1 MATNTAVLRIKIGA
15 DSYEFNRA
23 VQKVQSDT
31 QKMAVEMQRVG
42 KNMSM
47 FFTAPLAAAAAIGV
61 KLYDTQARAE
71 VKVEQAIK
79 STASAARLSFEEL
92 KKFASELQGKTIFG
106 DEEILNK
113 STAQLLT
120 FTNLAGVNFK
130 RAQVAAM
137 DLSTVL
143 DGDLQSASLQLGKA
157 LNDPV
162 KSLSALRKSGVMF
175 SNEQETVIKKLAQ
188 TGELAKAQSIMLT
201 EIEKQYGG
209 QAERRAKEGAGGL
222 IQLKNK
228 WGDFLEMIGSSI
240 MPAINA
246 LAQKIGGMVD
256 WLMKLSPA
264 TKNAILSMT
273 SFIAIIGPTILIV
286 GKLITVIK
294 ALSVTLATSTFGIA
308 ITALVALGAVMAA
321 LIGYTRGASR
331 EIGENEKAVA
341 KETKEVNILV
351 AKLTSANVK
360 EEDRKKILKDLVA
373 INPSILNGIDNEAT
387 GYETL
392 RRNLKAFNEEQ
403 VRKLALAKLTDK
415 ENSLLG
421 GLGDLEVEKIEATER
436 GLAKIFEITQK
447 VKNGSAKHVNGSATY
462 FESILKS
469 NKLSDYQ
476 KIAKFQES
484 PDFQNFPIDDAIE
497 LVSIKN
503 QLDAIGKKTKPIQ
516 AELEGLQTT
525 ISKTEKS
532 ITDQLKKTVGGEDD
546 LDDLSKKIKEI
557 TDKISELET
566 VKQSTK
572 DVDVISAIDSQIAQL
587 KVNLSTLKKKPL
599 IDEDGADKA
608 TGIIGKLTEQIK
620 RLETAKGNAE
630 TKEDVAS
637 INSQIETLKKQLD
650 ELNIVTSDYL
660 ALRAKM
666 ADTPSFGGLS
676 MVVPNISATVAPI
689 KLNTDTAFDDLK
701 KQLNDKFKELGNVN
715 FAKHATQKIAK
726 TLSKYGVDAAKGMTE
741 EMIAVATT
749 IQERASEAMRIV
761 ANGMSDVIV
770 ATVDAIASGSNI
782 GDALQNVLSG
792 ILGTIGKFLIDL
804 GTQAIMT
811 GTIMKAFQEAIRY
824 LMANPLL
831 AVAAGVA
838 MVALGS
844 VLTASLKRKQE
855 KSAPKLANGGLAY
868 GPTYAMVGDNIG
880 AKVDPEV
887 IAPLSKLKGLMGGSG
902 GGNLNIR
909 ISGKLV
915 ANGRDLSLVLAK
927 ENYKIKV
934 MGS

>member
-31 QKMAVEMQRVG
+31 RKMAVEMQRVG

-47 FFTAPLAAAAAIGV
+47 FFTAPLAAIGGLSV
-61 KLYDTQARAE
+61 KFYDDSARSIA
-71 VKVEQAIK
+71 KVEQAIK
-79 STASAARLSFEEL
+79 STGGAAGFSAEQLQ
-92 KKFASELQGKTIFG
+92 KFASTLQGKTIFED
-106 DEEILNK
+106 DEIINK

-120 FTNLAGVNFK
+120 FTNIAGVNFK

-143 DGDLQSASLQLGKA
+143 DGDLQSASIQLGKA

-162 KSLSALRKSGVMF
+162 KSLSALRKSGIMF

-188 TGELAKAQSIMLT
+188 TGELAKAQSIILT

-228 WGDFLEMIGSSI
+228 WGDFLEMIGKAL
-240 MPAINA
+240 MPMINKLCGA
-246 LAQKIGGMVD
+246 LSEMVD
-256 WLMKLSPA
+256 WLNTLSPSTMSFVVTIGA
-264 TKNAILSMT
+264 LVTAIGPLLLIIGKTIQLLPLIGKGFLAMINPIT
-273 SFIAIIGPTILIV
+273 LVITALGLLIAIQNKLNGKSNDFADQRRGKGIWTVENIDKAEADYNKQVKIIDDLKKKEQKLLKERDKEVYNSKSYSRLTFDHIRPLNEEITAHENLLKAKLKLLTELREEKKSLADNTNGLNELSVAASISADEMD
-286 GKLITVIK
+286 KLIT
-294 ALSVTLATSTFGIA
+294 S
-308 ITALVALGAVMAA
+308 
-321 LIGYTRGASR
+321 
-331 EIGENEKAVA
+331 
-341 KETKEVNILV
+341 
-351 AKLTSANVK
+351 
-360 EEDRKKILKDLVA
+360 
-373 INPSILNGIDNEAT
+373 INND
-387 GYETL
+387 
-392 RRNLKAFNEEQ
+392 
-403 VRKLALAKLTDK
+403 
-415 ENSLLG
+415 
-421 GLGDLEVEKIEATER
+421 
-436 GLAKIFEITQK
+436 
-447 VKNGSAKHVNGSATY
+447 
-462 FESILKS
+462 
-469 NKLSDYQ
+469 
-476 KIAKFQES
+476 
-484 PDFQNFPIDDAIE
+484 
-497 LVSIKN
+497 
-503 QLDAIGKKTKPIQ
+503 
-516 AELEGLQTT
+516 
-525 ISKTEKS
+525 
-532 ITDQLKKTVGGEDD
+532 
-546 LDDLSKKIKEI
+546 
-557 TDKISELET
+557 
-566 VKQSTK
+566 
-572 DVDVISAIDSQIAQL
+572 
-587 KVNLSTLKKKPL
+587 
-599 IDEDGADKA
+599 DKA
-608 TGIIGKLTEQIK
+608 TGIIGKLTEEIK
-620 RLETAKGNAE
+620 RLETAKGNAK
-630 TKEDVAS
+630 TKEDIAS

-650 ELNIVTSDYL
+650 ELNIVTSEYL
-660 ALRAKM
+660 ALRNKM

-676 MVVPNISATVAPI
+676 MFVPNITATVASI
-689 KLNTDTAFDDLK
+689 KLNADTAFDDLK
-701 KQLNDKFKELGNVN
+701 KQLNNKFKELGNVN

-804 GTQAIMT
+804 GTQAILT
-811 GTIMKAFQEAIRY
+811 GTIMEAFKEAIGF
-824 LMANPLL
+824 LMVNPLL

-887 IAPLSKLKGLMGGSG
+887 IAPLSKLKGIMGGSG
-902 GGNLNIR
+902 GGNLNIQ

-927 ENYKIKV
+927 ENYKIQV